1 MVINIT
7 DCGITNS
14 IIPPYIVMMVLLV
27 VCVCPGP
34 TYLVCGAYGHTL
46 SQVPTHLAG
55 LLLATRVPALVT
67 IMWVFCSIATN
78 SYVLFHVT
86 IRDIIFFQ
94 FGEPINTT
102 GCLVSGRGVR

>member
-1 MVINIT
+1 MVISIT

-14 IIPPYIVMMVLLV
+14 IIPNYIGIMVL
-27 VCVCPGP
+27 VCVSWATMPSVWCIWSH
-34 TYLVCGAYGHTL
+34 TFTSTNTL
-46 SQVPTHLAG
+46 SRSPTSL
-55 LLLATRVPALVT
+55 PALVT
-67 IMWVFCSIATN
+67 IMWVFCSSATD